1 MMQASSA
8 QNVPQQLPSGF
19 NAGGMQSGTTQQQI
33 TTLLQRAQASSN
45 NPLQHAI
52 QAQDPSHARQFG
64 MPLPQGQQQQ
74 NGSGLARIGQN
85 LNPGMGLPQGPGS
98 LQQNFIQPSPSVPHV
113 TAQSSSAPLASQPA
127 PPGAQQV
134 SGPSNLASMTLRQL
148 FSPPVPPT
156 TPPASAAMS
165 RTPHLPPLLPARRKK
180 PSRSQGTP
188 MPPPIP
194 TAAATSGFTSPSSQT
209 PKSPKGKPK
218 RKPPTR
224 RNGSKRENGVEAPT
238 AAHSVAPTP
247 SSSKPADAKGG
258 GKRVRSDDDDT
269 ASDAPRLGVSSAPS
283 PKRVKP
289 NRGTTK

>member
-1 MMQASSA
+1 MASVKFQLEELKKPNPRIVLELHTIRGMIQEA
-8 QNVPQQLPSGF
+8 DNMDKGLKAVIQRTQGYQMPPGGVP
-19 NAGGMQSGTTQQQI
+19 
-33 TTLLQRAQASSN
+33 
-45 NPLQHAI
+45 
-52 QAQDPSHARQFG
+52 
-64 MPLPQGQQQQ
+64 
-74 NGSGLARIGQN
+74 
-85 LNPGMGLPQGPGS
+85 
-98 LQQNFIQPSPSVPHV
+98 
-113 TAQSSSAPLASQPA
+113 SAPQP
-127 PPGAQQV
+127 PPQP
-134 SGPSNLASMTLRQL
+134 PSAVGNAL
-148 FSPPVPPT
+148 FAPPVPPT
-156 TPPASAAMS
+156 TPPAPAAMS

-194 TAAATSGFTSPSSQT
+194 TAVATPGFTSPSSQT

-247 SSSKPADAKGG
+247 SSSKPAVAKGG

-283 PKRVKP
+283 PKRVK
-289 NRGTTK
+289 TK